1 MTTYKD
7 ILILVDKVT
16 APLKNI
22 SDQMKRTAENGDKL
36 KDKVSKIRERFDKL
50 KPSLSKAWAGL
61 KKLTVGFIAL
71 VGASGILVRGIAKV
85 TEFADH
91 IDKMSQ
97 KIGMSAQEYQKW
109 NYVLQINGGNI
120 DSLGMG
126 FKTLTNQIAMAN
138 KGSKEATS
146 NFKRLG
152 IRLTDNEGQLRKTE
166 DVFNDTV
173 KAIQKIKNPTEK
185 AIISNK
191 LFGRSAMEMRP
202 LLNMTAEEFD
212 KLSENIK
219 KYGLSLTDED
229 IKRATKFKDTWTTF
243 TNFIQ
248 INTMKAMSDLYPKL
262 QEVLDKVMA
271 HKDEIM
277 AIIKVIGWLIYQLV
291 KLIATIGMVANAF
304 YRGFRGII
312 DVIKRASE
320 WAENFIEK
328 LGKIAY
334 FIPFLNTK
342 MLGEAMARQYDKNIS
357 NNVRQNQTVNNS
369 TNSTTNNNYYGNT
382 NTYNGM
388 FGISGSIYATP

>member
-16 APLKNI
+16 GPLKNI
-22 SDQMKRTAENGDKL
+22 SDQMKKTAEKSDKL
-36 KDKVSKIRERFDKL
+36 KDKLSKVKERFDKL
-50 KPSLSKAWAGL
+50 KPSLNKAWAGL
-61 KKLTVGFIAL
+61 KRLTLGFLAL
-71 VGASGILVRGIAKV
+71 VGAGGILTRGIAKV

-126 FKTLTNQIAMAN
+126 FKTLTNQIAMVN
-138 KGSKEATS
+138 KGNKEATA

-152 IRLTDNEGQLRKTE
+152 IRVKDNQGKLRKQE
-166 DVFNDTV
+166 DIFNDTV
-173 KAIQKIKNPTEK
+173 KAIQRIQNPTEK

-212 KLSENIK
+212 KLAENVK
-219 KYGLSLTDED
+219 KYGLALSDEEID
-229 IKRATKFKDTWTTF
+229 RATEFKDTWTTF
-243 TNFIQ
+243 TQFLQ
-248 INTMKAMSDLYPKL
+248 FNTMKALSGLYPQL
-262 QEVLDKVMA
+262 QSILDSIMR
-271 HKDEIM
+271 HKQEIYQM
-277 AIIKVIGWLIYQLV
+277 IKAVGWLIYQLV
-291 KLIATIGMVANAF
+291 KLIATIGKVAHTFA
-304 YRGFRGII
+304 RGFKLII
-312 DVIKRASE
+312 DWIKNASE
-320 WAENFIEK
+320 WAENFVGK

-342 MLGEAMARQYDKNIS
+342 MIGEAMARQYDKNIS
-357 NNVRQNQTVNNS
+357 NSVRQTQTINNNTT
-369 TNSTTNNNYYGNT
+369 TNTTNNYNT
-382 NTYNGM
+382 GYTPKSNKG
-388 FGISGSIYATP
+388 FQGVQYATP

>member
-16 APLKNI
+16 SPLKNI
-22 SDQMKRTAENGDKL
+22 SDQMKKTAENGDKL
-36 KDKVSKIRERFDKL
+36 KDKVNKIRERFDKL
-50 KPSLSKAWAGL
+50 RPSISKAWAGI
-61 KKLTVGFIAL
+61 KKLTVGFLAL
-71 VGASGILVRGIAKV
+71 VGAGGILVRGIAKV

-97 KIGMSAQEYQKW
+97 KIGMSAQAYQKW

-138 KGSKEATS
+138 KGNKEATG

-152 IRLTDNEGQLRKTE
+152 IRLTDSQGKLRKTE
-166 DVFNDTV
+166 DVFNETV
-173 KAIQKIKNPTEK
+173 KAIQRIQNPTEK

-212 KLSENIK
+212 KLAENVK

-229 IKRATKFKDTWTTF
+229 IERATKFKDTWTTF

-271 HKDEIM
+271 HKEEIM
-277 AIIKVIGWLIYQLV
+277 TVIKAVGWLIYQLV

-304 YRGFRGII
+304 ARGFNYAVGII
-312 DVIKRASE
+312 KKASE
-320 WAENFIEK
+320 WAENLIEK

-334 FIPFLNTK
+334 FIPFLNTP
-342 MLGEAMARQYDKNIS
+342 LIREAMARQYDKNIS
-357 NNVRQNQTVNNS
+357 NNVRQNQTINNS
-369 TNSTTNNNYYGNT
+369 SNTTTNNFYNGNT
-382 NTYNGM
+382 TTYNGL
-388 FGISGSIYATP
+388 FGPGALYAH